1 MPYQLTKFQ
10 APSSN
15 TFRDILLTILKWP
28 NFQRAVN
35 LEKYGDHFFL
45 IWSGNLLIIP
55 YQLTKFQAP
64 SSNKFWDMLL
74 TSLKCPNLQKAI
86 TPEKQVAQRAT
97 ITHLSPM
104 CQGQMWS
111 FSNKSMGT
119 FCFRDIQVQKRETIV
134 TQGQVTQKWVVWFG
148 QKSNSTEHL
157 CQVWLFPIYGKFFR
171 RSRATNSIV
180 SGPIWPKFELA
191 PDFMHVLI
199 TCKYEKD
206 HIKSNRQMV
215 KTPFSPL

>member
-1 MPYQLTKFQ
+1 MGYWVPSKQASVNSHHVLFVKRLLFYVLLFFLQKFSKGPNSGKTRWNFFLIWSGNLLIMPYQLTKFQ

-97 ITHLSPM
+97 IAHLSPM

-119 FCFRDIQVQKRETIV
+119 FCFRDML
-134 TQGQVTQKWVVWFG
+134 F
-148 QKSNSTEHL
+148 KSVKLSSL
-157 CQVWLFPIYGKFFR
+157 KGK
-171 RSRATNSIV
+171 
-180 SGPIWPKFELA
+180 
-191 PDFMHVLI
+191 
-199 TCKYEKD
+199 
-206 HIKSNRQMV
+206 
-215 KTPFSPL
+215 